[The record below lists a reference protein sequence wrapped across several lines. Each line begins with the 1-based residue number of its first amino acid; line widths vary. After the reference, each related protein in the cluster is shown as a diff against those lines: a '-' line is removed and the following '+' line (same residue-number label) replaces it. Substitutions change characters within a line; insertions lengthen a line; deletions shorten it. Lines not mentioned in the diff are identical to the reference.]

1 MATNTFNFQSYND
14 LMKDANSG
22 LRLYLALQSLQ
33 EVEATFRRFK
43 SPFARELADI
53 VDEVADIRE
62 RNKKYLENREKT
74 TPANIDDGSD
84 MTKVST
90 SADTGKVT
98 A

>member
-1 MATNTFNFQSYND
+1 MATNTFNFPSYND

-33 EVEATFRRFK
+33 EVESTFRRFK
-43 SPFARELADI
+43 SPFAREMADI
-53 VDEVADIRE
+53 VDELVDIRE

-74 TPANIDDGSD
+74 TPSEIDDGSA

-90 SADTGKVT
+90 SADAGKVT

>member
-33 EVEATFRRFK
+33 EVEATLRRFK
-43 SPFARELADI
+43 SPFARELVDI
-53 VDEVADIRE
+53 VDELTDLRE
-62 RNKKYLENREKT
+62 RNKKYLANREKT
-74 TPANIDDGSD
+74 TPSEIDDGSA
-84 MTKVST
+84 MTNVST
-90 SADTGKVT
+90 SADAGKVT